1 MNLVQKY
8 TKQNKYIDI
17 KHQNISK
24 INRDINGHTGTP
36 KNKEKSCETVN
47 GTHIT
52 RSKQKITHVPPPP
65 PCLREWASD
74 PLQLSVSPALQ
85 TGLSAKNLTFA
96 YRRIYWFS
104 DWLYSFI
111 SCMTWD
117 IDIG

>member
-52 RSKQKITHVPPPP
+52 RSKQKITHARPPPP
-65 PCLREWASD
+65 LFTGMGLRPITIECVTSTANR
-74 PLQLSVSPALQ
+74 P
-85 TGLSAKNLTFA
+85 
-96 YRRIYWFS
+96 
-104 DWLYSFI
+104 
-111 SCMTWD
+111 
-117 IDIG
+117 